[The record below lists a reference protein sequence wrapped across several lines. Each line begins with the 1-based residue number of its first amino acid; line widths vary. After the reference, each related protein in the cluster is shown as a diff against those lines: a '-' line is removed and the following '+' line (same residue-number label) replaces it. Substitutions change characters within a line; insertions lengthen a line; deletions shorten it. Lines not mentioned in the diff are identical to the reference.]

1 MTTPETKTVT
11 VDPVVH
17 RNEKRLKLGFAY
29 NSDIIQIVKEITGA
43 RWSKTMHA
51 WHIPYQDQFEVKLS
65 NAFPSWI
72 RLQFASKK
80 TEQVSNSKK
89 HLGAVIY
96 SGKWKDY
103 YKVFCDTMK
112 LRRLSDST
120 QMVYS
125 EFFVEFLLKCEHE
138 DINNWQYKQIY
149 AYVKSRSAT
158 LGHTR
163 RVQMMSAVK
172 FYYEKALGRDKMFF
186 NLGTEVNQ
194 VTLPIY
200 LPFSEIKAIIE
211 RIHSYHD
218 KLIIFLAYHV
228 NLTPG
233 QIVSLKVDDIRHP
246 LIKVKLSGNGVS
258 IKYLEELWQAHVHNL
273 KPEKYLLEL
282 NNKPYD
288 GEKLRNRVYKLL
300 MYYRLKE
307 IYTEQLKNA
316 FITCDLAEQTKR
328 IYQSNFMTFLESFHY
343 KHPTEISNADIKE
356 FLLLYRHKSSSSQNS
371 MINALK
377 FFYKALYNRHI
388 DENFLVRPR
397 TGNRLPDVLDRD
409 EIVSIYKHI
418 DNVKHKLLISL
429 IYSAG
434 LRRNEARNLM
444 LRDINMKTGQL
455 LIRASKGEKDRLTV
469 LSPRVATLLKLYLKE
484 LSPVRY
490 LFEGDKKGSR
500 YSCSSMANVLK
511 GAALSAGIR
520 RRVHL
525 HMLRHSF
532 ATHCLEDGMDIR
544 YVQELLGHFNLKTT
558 ERYTH
563 LTTVTMKKL
572 RSPFDRLEMDE
583 NGGTKDDLPP

>member
-1 MTTPETKTVT
+1 MVTTETIIITVY
-11 VDPVVH
+11 PVVH

-29 NSDIIQIVKEITGA
+29 NSDIIQFVKGISGA

-51 WHIPYQDQFEVKLS
+51 WHIPYQDQFEATLSNSFPDWVKL
-65 NAFPSWI
+65 
-72 RLQFASKK
+72 QFTNNKVEQVGKSKK
-80 TEQVSNSKK
+80 QAGPVSY
-89 HLGAVIY
+89 A
-96 SGKWKDY
+96 GKWKEY
-103 YKVFCDTMK
+103 YKAFCDTMK

-120 QMVYS
+120 QLVYS
-125 EFFVEFLLKCEHE
+125 EFFVEFLSKCEQE

-149 AYVKSRSAT
+149 AYVKSRSRT

-172 FYYEKALGRDKMFF
+172 FYYEKALGRDRMFF
-186 NLGTEVNQ
+186 NLGMEVNQ
-194 VTLPIY
+194 VTLPVF
-200 LPFSEIKAIIE
+200 LSFSEIKAIIE
-211 RIHSYHD
+211 RIHSFHD

-233 QIVSLKVDDIRHP
+233 QIVKLTVDDVRHP
-246 LIKVKLSGNGVS
+246 LIKVKLSGNGLAL
-258 IKYLEELWQAHVHNL
+258 KYLEELWQAHVHNL
-273 KPEKYLLEL
+273 KPGKYLLEL
-282 NNKPYD
+282 HNKPLD
-288 GEKLRNRVYKLL
+288 GEKLRKRVYKLL
-300 MYYRLKE
+300 MYYRIKE
-307 IYTEQLKNA
+307 IYAEQLKNA

-328 IYQSNFMTFLESFHY
+328 IYQSNFMIFLESFHY

-356 FLLLYRHKSSSSQNS
+356 FLLLFRHKSSSSQNS

-377 FFYKALYNRHI
+377 FFFKALYNRQI
-388 DENFLVRPR
+388 DDNILIRPR

-409 EIVSIYKHI
+409 EIVAIYKHI
-418 DNVKHKLLISL
+418 DNPKHKLLISL

-444 LRDINMKTGQL
+444 LKDINIKTGQL

-469 LSPRVATLLKLYLKE
+469 LSPRVATLLKVYLKE
-484 LSPVRY
+484 VSPVRY
-490 LFEGDKKGSR
+490 LFEGDKKGSQ

-572 RSPFDRLEMDE
+572 RSPFDRLEMDD
-583 NGGTKDDLPP
+583 NGGTNDDLPP